1 MMMMTMMRE
10 MMIKNAYGSTRIA
23 QLLAGEGARARSQR
37 AAGSRGD
44 NACSTM
50 RATMSQ

>member
-1 MMMMTMMRE
+1 MMMMMRE